1 MIQNLSR
8 KLIHVLA
15 ITSLTACTYTYYI
28 EKEPEENLICPL
40 VNVQTESYTRLV
52 LNEDAFQISLVG
64 YEGCCNMSTL
74 YNQSCAGVAPVFEIR
89 RFLAGEIEK
98 INFQFKVTAG
108 GVSHTYKETAYIPK
122 SEKSIRYVGQKVK
135 IPLPEAQKYNYGITI
150 ELLVNPEIQ
159 KYNNDYF
166 DIHYNADRE
175 R

>member
-40 VNVQTESYTRLV
+40 VNVQYDSYARLI
-52 LNEDAFQISLVG
+52 LNEDSFQVSLVD
-64 YEGCCNMSTL
+64 YQGCCNMIPK
-74 YNQSCAGVAPVFEIR
+74 YNQSYAVVAPVFEIR

>member
-1 MIQNLSR
+1 MIP
-8 KLIHVLA
+8 K
-15 ITSLTACTYTYYI
+15 
-28 EKEPEENLICPL
+28 
-40 VNVQTESYTRLV
+40 
-52 LNEDAFQISLVG
+52 
-64 YEGCCNMSTL
+64 
-74 YNQSCAGVAPVFEIR
+74 YNQSYAVVAPVFEIR

-166 DIHYNADRE
+166 DMHYNADRE